1 MEFLSNVMQGAGD
14 AKGSGWERLGA
25 GLATAMSGGAGDRT
39 ESAAYQD
46 TLLRGHRV
54 QKALMDAQKAS
65 AEYEGLGQMRDAI
78 RSMAVPQGME
88 WLRDFA
94 GGAAVAGKAPDQV
107 MQSLGYAQK
116 NDLLRA
122 ATEDF
127 AAGRIEDGQRKLGLY
142 RGQPME
148 LTKIEGNTAY
158 NPTALP
164 SQAMQV
170 TPYGTAELEN
180 RSTREQMRQD
190 GMTKRAP
197 DSFDKAT
204 EKALREA
211 ATLALADARQRG
223 KDVGGLSVEQAM
235 ALLRDR
241 GELKALDGTVLARW
255 QVKPPGAE
263 SPSAAMAAP
272 PAAAQAAPAA
282 AQSSPQSAARPGA
295 PVTTPKSQVVQALDS
310 VLPPQAAAQLAE
322 GQITQFANGQRW
334 TLRQGMPVRV
344 N

>member
-65 AEYEGLGQMRDAI
+65 AEYVVLGQMRDAI
-78 RSMAVPQGME
+78 RSMAVPQGMV

-148 LTKIEGNTAY
+148 LTKIEGNAQDV
-158 NPTALP
+158 ALTIDIGR
-164 SQAMQV
+164 QV
-170 TPYGTAELEN
+170 SLYAFNDWALAFAGSVADLFTRSRATPPPGL
-180 RSTREQMRQD
+180 S
-190 GMTKRAP
+190 
-197 DSFDKAT
+197 
-204 EKALREA
+204 EA
-211 ATLALADARQRG
+211 AIAALKTLRLGERVVLSGRMGEIAGSGLFDLSRLLGKSAAEHRQFLQTPRFVARIEALAASKQ
-223 KDVGGLSVEQAM
+223 K
-235 ALLRDR
+235 
-241 GELKALDGTVLARW
+241 
-255 QVKPPGAE
+255 
-263 SPSAAMAAP
+263 
-272 PAAAQAAPAA
+272 
-282 AQSSPQSAARPGA
+282 
-295 PVTTPKSQVVQALDS
+295 
-310 VLPPQAAAQLAE
+310 
-322 GQITQFANGQRW
+322 
-334 TLRQGMPVRV
+334 
-344 N
+344 